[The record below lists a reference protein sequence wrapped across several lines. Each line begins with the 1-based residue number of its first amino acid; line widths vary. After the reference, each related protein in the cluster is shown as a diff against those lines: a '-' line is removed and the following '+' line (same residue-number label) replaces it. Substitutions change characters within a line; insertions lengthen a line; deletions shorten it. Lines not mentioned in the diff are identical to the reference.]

1 MAFAID
7 TFNSSRRLSDPYVGN
22 SHLRIVL
29 IKAIGNHLRKIVRK
43 LTVRHR

>member
-1 MAFAID
+1 MDFAID
-7 TFNSSRRLSDPYVGN
+7 TFNSGWRLSDPYVGN

-29 IKAIGNHLRKIVRK
+29 IKAVGDHLRKIVWK